1 MGPNYLTVCQQKSE
15 TYQNAQLMSL
25 RQSWTLFSPKCQM
38 NLRLVDILQ
47 APVTSLVE
55 IHPTQLLTR
64 SEMLITLDH
73 VSSLSP
79 DISTMFFLRSIQKD
93 REASLV
99 VRLAILPT
107 KSP

>member
-1 MGPNYLTVCQQKSE
+1 MYGFAINVAIVSGVEGTID
-15 TYQNAQLMSL
+15 
-25 RQSWTLFSPKCQM
+25 
-38 NLRLVDILQ
+38 LVIQ
-47 APVTSLVE
+47 AS
-55 IHPTQLLTR
+55 IQ
-64 SEMLITLDH
+64 EMLITLDH